1 MPSAHYFFA
10 LALPSEVKRDLHALS
25 ESIQKEFPF
34 KKWVHP
40 EDYHITLAFLGHAPE
55 PMLNEAIYR
64 TGLALA
70 DTSSFPLTINGTGT
84 FGSRQ
89 FPRILWAGTNQ
100 SNSLQLLQE
109 KVYAACTNSG
119 FQLDK
124 KPFKSHIT
132 LARKWT
138 GESPFSS
145 EPLNQHVASIEP
157 NQFSAAE
164 VVLYQTHPKRM
175 PKYEIKEAFKL
186 L

>member
-70 DTSSFPLTINGTGT
+70 DTSSFSPYNQWNGNIWQPPISADIMG
-84 FGSRQ
+84 G
-89 FPRILWAGTNQ
+89 
-100 SNSLQLLQE
+100 
-109 KVYAACTNSG
+109 Y
-119 FQLDK
+119 
-124 KPFKSHIT
+124 
-132 LARKWT
+132 
-138 GESPFSS
+138 ES
-145 EPLNQHVASIEP
+145 V
-157 NQFSAAE
+157 
-164 VVLYQTHPKRM
+164 
-175 PKYEIKEAFKL
+175 
-186 L
+186 